1 MPDILNI
8 AHRGSSGN
16 APENTLSAFR
26 LAIKQRADMIELDV
40 HQTRDSHIIVL
51 HDEYL
56 KTGILKK
63 RLIKDMTLK
72 EIREINK
79 NIPTLKQVLMLI
91 KEKIR
96 LNIEIK
102 HSSGYYP
109 DIERNVYSL
118 LKKER
123 MLFDTIISSFDIDCL
138 KKFRKISDDIIIGF
152 LYNKKDWRK
161 ALKQSKDLKAY
172 SFHVSDKI
180 LSKEIVDKVHKSG
193 MRLFVYTINDED
205 EIALGIVLAGIIII
219 LTKKLLRAMKASKTE
234 EYSIRIKCRKCGWEG
249 EVAKYAR
256 ICPRCGRKAAT

>member
-26 LAIKQRADMIELDV
+26 LAIKQKADMIELDV

-56 KTGILKK
+56 KAGILKK
-63 RLIKDMTLK
+63 RFIKDMTLK

-79 NIPTLKQVLMLI
+79 NIPTLKDVLRLI
-91 KEKIR
+91 KGKIK

-102 HSSGYYP
+102 HGSGYYP

-123 MLFDTIISSFDIDCL
+123 ILLNTIISSFDIDCL
-138 KKFRKISDDIIIGF
+138 KNLRKISDDIIIGF
-152 LYNKKDWRK
+152 LYNKKNWNK
-161 ALKQSKDLKAY
+161 AIKEANALKAH
-172 SFHVSDKI
+172 SFHISYKI
-180 LSKEIVDKVHKSG
+180 LSRGAINEARKMG
-193 MRLFVYTINDED
+193 MRLFVYTIDDIDELRKAV
-205 EIALGIVLAGIIII
+205 ALGVDGIFTDYPDRLKDI
-219 LTKKLLRAMKASKTE
+219 LSHK
-234 EYSIRIKCRKCGWEG
+234 
-249 EVAKYAR
+249 
-256 ICPRCGRKAAT
+256 

>member
-79 NIPTLKQVLMLI
+79 NIPTLKDVLKLI
-91 KEKIR
+91 KGKIK

-102 HSSGYYP
+102 HGSGYYP
-109 DIERNVYSL
+109 DIERNVYKL

-123 MLFDTIISSFDIDCL
+123 MLLNTIISSFDIDCL
-138 KKFRKISDDIIIGF
+138 KKLRKISDDITIGF
-152 LYNKKDWRK
+152 LYNKMDWKK
-161 ALKQSKDLKAY
+161 ALKEAIDLKAY
-172 SFHVSDKI
+172 SFHASNKI
-180 LSKEIVDKVHKSG
+180 LSKEIVDKVHKKG
-193 MRLFVYTINDED
+193 MRLFVYTINDGNEMRRVI
-205 EIALGIVLAGIIII
+205 ELGVDGIFTDFPDRLADI
-219 LTKKLLRAMKASKTE
+219 LPHK
-234 EYSIRIKCRKCGWEG
+234 
-249 EVAKYAR
+249 
-256 ICPRCGRKAAT
+256 